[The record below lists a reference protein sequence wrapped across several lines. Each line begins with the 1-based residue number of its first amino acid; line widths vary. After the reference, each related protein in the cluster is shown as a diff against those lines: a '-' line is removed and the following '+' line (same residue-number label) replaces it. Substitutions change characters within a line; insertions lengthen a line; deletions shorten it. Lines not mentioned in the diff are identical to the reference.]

1 MTARIEHPC
10 LTAGTVEA
18 RGHQLDALRKCLAQP
33 TLVVLPTGQG
43 KTAIAWMAIAQTLH
57 EGGKAIMVAPTNPLI
72 EQHFQDLKE
81 VLSIDESE
89 IIKVSGN
96 QNWQKREGMMQ
107 DARVVVATPQVI
119 RNDAQRGSLSLDGY
133 ALIVFDEAHHA
144 TGNQA
149 MAQVGDLFL
158 DSTGPSRILAC
169 TASPGWRIQAIEEV
183 IKRLGIERIHNLRSN
198 DPLLLPYVQGL
209 EITEF
214 RIEVPDET
222 RALAKPL
229 EELLLQYLE
238 RLGRLGFI
246 PVKGLVGMRILM
258 ESQNRISLAIKRGN
272 PQAYNA
278 AKINSDAIRLHN
290 LLSLLLSQGPLTAMK
305 SLTRM
310 EEESRKG
317 SRTQARLIANPLI
330 QTLISQLHTL
340 QLPNPKLKEVKQLVS
355 QAFKTNPQAR
365 LIIFTNYRDTMEV
378 IHDGLLEIENS
389 RPTKFFGQA
398 KKKGSGMSQKEQLA
412 RLQSFRDGEFN
423 ILIATSVGEEGLDV
437 PSADLVIF
445 HEPVASEIRTIQ
457 RRGRTARHREG
468 RVVVLVAEGTRDEGV
483 RHSAQAREEKMHKS
497 LARAARSLRSKHV
510 LETLEERLQHFSVEN
525 GGYNL
530 KAATWMMNEVE
541 RLAPQLK
548 EIEEIEAPANQTTT
562 AAKKMKVDVKPQQLR
577 PRAQT
582 SIDSFLPPPVE
593 QTPTTSLEGDWSQ
606 PILDGN
612 RGEE

>member
-1 MTARIEHPC
+1 MTASIEHPC
-10 LTAGTVEA
+10 LIAGTVEA

-96 QNWQKREGMMQ
+96 KTWQKREVMMQ

-119 RNDAQRGSLSLDGY
+119 RNDAQRGSLSLDDY

-158 DSTGPSRILAC
+158 DSTGPTRILAC
-169 TASPGWRIQAIEEV
+169 TASPGWRIQVIEEV

-209 EITEF
+209 EITEI
-214 RIEVPDET
+214 RIEVPEET

-238 RLGRLGFI
+238 RLSRLGFI

-258 ESQNRISLAIKRGN
+258 DSQNRISLAIKRGN

-278 AKINSDAIRLHN
+278 AKINADAIRLHN

-305 SLTRM
+305 SLARM
-310 EEESRKG
+310 EDESKKG
-317 SRTQARLIANPLI
+317 SRTQARLVANPLI
-330 QTLISQLHTL
+330 RTLISQLHTL
-340 QLPNPKLKEVKQLVS
+340 QLPNPKLKEVKELVS
-355 QAFKTNPQAR
+355 QSFKTNPQAR
-365 LIIFTNYRDTMEV
+365 LIVFTNYRDTMEV

-423 ILIATSVGEEGLDV
+423 VLIATSVGEEGLDV

-497 LARAARSLRSKHV
+497 LARAARSLRGNHV
-510 LETLEERLQHFSVEN
+510 LETLEERLQHFSVKVGE
-525 GGYNL
+525 GGL

-548 EIEEIEAPANQTTT
+548 EMEEIEAPANQITT
-562 AAKKMKVDVKPQQLR
+562 AAKQMKIDVKPQQLR

-582 SIDSFLPPPVE
+582 SIDSFLPPPTE

-612 RGEE
+612 RGED